1 MAWKKTGRQV
11 LSLEGVRVK
20 FELRN
25 NKDFLAG
32 LVFVSIGVL
41 AIAVARNYPFGAA
54 MRMGPGYFPT
64 VLGGILILL
73 GTWVMA
79 RGLRSGEK
87 VKSEWGWKPL
97 ALVALSI
104 VLFGFLMRFGLVPAL
119 VAVFFVSAYAGRE
132 FRFREVLLLTA
143 VMSVFAV
150 AVLLYVLKMP
160 YPLIAGFLWIS

>member
-1 MAWKKTGRQV
+1 M
-11 LSLEGVRVK
+11 K

-32 LVFVSIGVL
+32 SLFIAIG
-41 AIAVARNYPFGAA
+41 IAAVIVARNYPFGAA

-73 GTWVMA
+73 GAWVMA

-87 VKSEWGWKPL
+87 VKGEWGWKPL
-97 ALVALSI
+97 ALIALSI
-104 VLFGFLMRFGLVPAL
+104 VLFGAVMARLGLIPAL

-132 FRFREVLLLTA
+132 FRFREVLVLTA
-143 VMSVFAV
+143 LMSLFAAVVF
-150 AVLLYVLKMP
+150 LYALKMP
-160 YPLIAGFLWIS
+160 YPLIGGYLWIS